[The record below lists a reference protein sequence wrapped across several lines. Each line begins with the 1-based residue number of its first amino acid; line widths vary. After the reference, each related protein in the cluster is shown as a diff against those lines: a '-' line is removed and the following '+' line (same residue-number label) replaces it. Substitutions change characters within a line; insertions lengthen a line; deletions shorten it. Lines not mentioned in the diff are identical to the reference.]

1 MSKTRRNLIIVLA
14 CIFLFEGILAFL
26 AFGKSTKVVISNY
39 GQREI
44 SYWICKGELVGE
56 GASFSVAADAGASM
70 SDLLKSVDVQ
80 NKDLAYITD
89 NFLGK
94 GFSNYEVIS
103 AIKELCE
110 AEGATVTVEDGGIS
124 FVGLIWIVHK
134 FFQNNANEFLN

>member
-1 MSKTRRNLIIVLA
+1 MIKKRKNLIIVLA

-26 AFGKSTKVVISNY
+26 AFGKFTKVVISNY

-56 GASFSVAADAGASM
+56 GVALSVAADANVST

-80 NKDLAYITD
+80 NKDLAYIND

-94 GFSNYEVIS
+94 GLSNDEVIS
-103 AIKELCE
+103 AIKERCE
-110 AEGATVTVEDGGIS
+110 AEGATVTVEDDGVG

-134 FFQNNANEFLN
+134 FF

>member
-1 MSKTRRNLIIVLA
+1 MIKKRRNLIIVLS
-14 CIFLFEGILAFL
+14 CIFLFESFLAFL
-26 AFGKSTKVVISNY
+26 AFGKFTKVVISNY

-56 GASFSVAADAGASM
+56 GGALSVAADADVSM

-80 NKDLAYITD
+80 NKDLAYIND

-94 GFSNYEVIS
+94 GFSNDEVIS
-103 AIKELCE
+103 AIKERCE
-110 AEGATVTVEDGGIS
+110 PEGATVTVEDDGVG

-134 FFQNNANEFLN
+134 FF